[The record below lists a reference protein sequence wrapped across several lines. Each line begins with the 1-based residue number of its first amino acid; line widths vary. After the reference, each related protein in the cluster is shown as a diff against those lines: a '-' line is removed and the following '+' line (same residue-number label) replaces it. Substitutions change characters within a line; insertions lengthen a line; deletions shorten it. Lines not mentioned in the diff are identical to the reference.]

1 MTATRTQH
9 LFRKLFAAAAGALLL
24 ASGPA
29 LAGGDY
35 LLATASTGGTYY
47 PVGVALSTLVK
58 VKLQPSDGINLS
70 AISSAGSA
78 ENIKLMRDNET
89 QFAILQGLYGSYAWN
104 GTGPLAEEGPQT
116 ELRAVTMLWQ
126 NVEHFLARKDFV
138 KTGTMADIAGMQGK
152 GASFG
157 KRNSGSIGSSRA
169 LLAGLGIDLDSF
181 FDVFYGGYGAATD
194 ALQDGK
200 VDLTNTPAGVP
211 VGAVTKAFA
220 AIGDDIA
227 LLNFTPEEAEQAD
240 AGLGLWTAYLIP
252 AGTYPGQESDVNT
265 IAQPNFLAVRADVS
279 EEDVYLITKTIYENL
294 GFLQAIH
301 KATDAMALD
310 KAITGLPMPL
320 HPGAARYFKEA
331 GLSLPAQLLADQA
344 TNPAE
349 PRVSAN
355 AGD

>member
-1 MTATRTQH
+1 MKNDRRNRGRTRCVG
-9 LFRKLFAAAAGALLL
+9 LLAAAGLLL
-24 ASGPA
+24 LSAGA
-29 LAGGDY
+29 ARAGGDY

-58 VKLQPSDGINLS
+58 VKLQPQYGINLS
-70 AISSAGSA
+70 AINSAGSA
-78 ENIKLMRDNET
+78 ENIKLLRDDES
-89 QFAILQGLYGSYAWN
+89 QLAILQGLYGAYAWN
-104 GTGPLAEEGPQT
+104 GTGPLQAEGPQT

-126 NVEHFLARKDFV
+126 NVEHFLARKDYV
-138 KTGTMADIAGMQGK
+138 ETGTVADLAGMQGR

-220 AIGDDIA
+220 AIGDDIQ
-227 LLNFTPEEAEQAD
+227 LLDFTPEQARQAD
-240 AGLGLWTAYLIP
+240 AGLGLWSAYEIP
-252 AGTYPGQESDVNT
+252 AGTYPGQGEAVHT
-265 IAQPNFLAVRADVS
+265 IAQPNFLAVRADVP

-294 GFLQAIH
+294 GFLQSIH
-301 KATDAMALD
+301 KATEAMTLD
-310 KAITGLPMPL
+310 KAIAGLPMPL
-320 HPGAARYFKEA
+320 HPGAARYFEEA
-331 GLSLPAQLLADQA
+331 GLSIPDALKQP
-344 TNPAE
+344 
-349 PRVSAN
+349 
-355 AGD
+355 

>member
-1 MTATRTQH
+1 MTVMTFQPRV
-9 LFRKLFAAAAGALLL
+9 LFRRLFAAAACTFLL
-24 ASGPA
+24 ASTA
-29 LAGGDY
+29 VKAEGDY

-58 VKLQPSDGINLS
+58 VKLQPSNGINLS

-78 ENIKLMRDNET
+78 ENIKLLRDNES
-89 QFAILQGLYGSYAWN
+89 QFAILQGLYGAYAWN
-104 GTGPLAEEGPQT
+104 GTGELAGEGAQT
-116 ELRAVTMLWQ
+116 ELRSVTMLWQ
-126 NVEHFLARKDFV
+126 NVEHFLARKDYV
-138 KTGTMADIAGMQGK
+138 KTGTMADLAGMQGK

-169 LLAGLGIDLDSF
+169 LLAGLGIDLDKD

-227 LLNFTPEEAEQAD
+227 LVNFTPEEAEKAD
-240 AGLGLWTAYLIP
+240 AGLGLWTPYLIP
-252 AGTYPGQESDVNT
+252 AGTYPGQAADVNT
-265 IAQPNFLAVRADVS
+265 IAQPNFLAVRADTPD
-279 EEDVYLITKTIYENL
+279 EDVYLITKTIYENL

-310 KAITGLPMPL
+310 KAIAGLPIPL
-320 HPGAARYFKEA
+320 HPGAARYFAEA
-331 GLSLPAQLLADQA
+331 GLTLPDRLLAD
-344 TNPAE
+344 
-349 PRVSAN
+349 N
-355 AGD
+355 ALD